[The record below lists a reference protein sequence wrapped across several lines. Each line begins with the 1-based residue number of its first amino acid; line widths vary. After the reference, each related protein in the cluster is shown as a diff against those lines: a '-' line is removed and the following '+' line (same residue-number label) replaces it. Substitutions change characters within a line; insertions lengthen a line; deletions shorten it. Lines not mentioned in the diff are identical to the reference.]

1 MNLNFTIFLYLLRF
15 LLYGDV
21 TMKIVVIGSGTA
33 GSNFA
38 LFARKLDRKA
48 EIIVIGKEK
57 TMQHSPCALPFVL
70 SGKIPKLEDIIVFPN
85 EFYEKQKIQMMLE
98 TEAKTI
104 DRKRKVIITD
114 KDEVPYD
121 KLVLATGSKAFIPP
135 IKGVEKKGVFT
146 LKEMRDVREIQ
157 EYIKERKPK
166 KAVVIGAGLIGLEG
180 AVAFREL
187 GMEVLVVELLEHLL
201 PTMLDK
207 DIASIVQSHLEEK
220 GIQFRFGVGVSE
232 IIGDP
237 VTAVKIGE
245 EEIESDIVL
254 VATGVRANVD
264 LAREA
269 GLEIKRGIIVDEYL
283 RTSDPDIYAIGDCA
297 EVYDAVTGERILSQL
312 GTTAVRMAKV
322 AAENVFNKNVKF
334 KPVFNT
340 AITELFDLEIGTFG
354 ITQERARKEGVEVVV
369 GKFKGS
375 TKPEYYPGGKPIT
388 VKLIFRK
395 DNKKLI
401 GAQIV
406 GGERVWGRIMALS
419 FAAQKETTVE
429 DIAYGETAY
438 APPISPTIDP
448 ITVAAEMA
456 LRRFK

>member
-15 LLYGDV
+15 LLYGD
-21 TMKIVVIGSGTA
+21 TAMKIVVIGSGTA

-57 TMQHSPCALPFVL
+57 TMQYSPCALPFVL
-70 SGKIPKLEDIIVFPN
+70 SGKIPKLEDIVVFPN

>member
-1 MNLNFTIFLYLLRF
+1 MR
-15 LLYGDV
+15 
-21 TMKIVVIGSGTA
+21 IVVIGSGTA

-38 LFARKLDRKA
+38 LFARKIDRKA

-57 TMQHSPCALPFVL
+57 TMQYSPCALPFTL

-85 EFYEKQKIQMMLE
+85 EFYEKQKIKLLLE
-98 TEAKTI
+98 TEAKAI
-104 DRKRKVIITD
+104 DREKKVVVTD
-114 KDEVPYD
+114 KGEIPYD
-121 KLVLATGSKAFIPP
+121 KLVLATGSKAFVPP
-135 IKGVEKKGVFT
+135 IKGVESEGVFT
-146 LKEMRDVREIQ
+146 LKTMDDVKQIQ
-157 EYIKERKPK
+157 SYIKERNPK
-166 KAVVIGAGLIGLEG
+166 KALVIGAGLIGLEG

-187 GMEVLVVELLEHLL
+187 GMDVLVVELLEHLL

-207 DIASIVQSHLEEK
+207 EMASIIQSHMEEK
-220 GIQFRFGVGVSE
+220 GIQFRFGAAVSE
-232 IIGDP
+232 IIGNP
-237 VTAVKIGE
+237 VNAVRIGE
-245 EEIESDIVL
+245 EKIDADLVL
-254 VATGVRANVD
+254 VATGVRANTE
-264 LAREA
+264 LAKQA
-269 GLEIKRGIIVDEYL
+269 NLEVNKGIIVDEYL

-297 EVYDAVTGERILSQL
+297 EVYDAVTGNRILSQL

-322 AAENVFNKNVKF
+322 AAENIFGRNVKF

-354 ITQERARKEGVEVVV
+354 ITQERAKKEGINVVI

-395 DNKKLI
+395 KDKKLI

-419 FAAQKETTVE
+419 LVAQKEASVE
-429 DIAYGETAY
+429 DVAYSETAY

-448 ITVAAEMA
+448 ITIAAEMA
-456 LRRFK
+456 LRKFK

>member
-1 MNLNFTIFLYLLRF
+1 MR
-15 LLYGDV
+15 
-21 TMKIVVIGSGTA
+21 IVVIGSGTA

-57 TMQHSPCALPFVL
+57 TMQYSPCALPFVL

-85 EFYEKQKIQMMLE
+85 EFYEKQKIQMMLDA
-98 TEAKTI
+98 EAKEI
-104 DRKRKVIITD
+104 DRKRKVVITD
-114 KDEVPYD
+114 KGEVPYD
-121 KLVLATGSKAFIPP
+121 KLILATGSKAFVPP
-135 IKGVEKKGVFT
+135 IKGVENDGVFT
-146 LKEMRDVREIQ
+146 LKTMDDVKKIQ
-157 EYIKERKPK
+157 AYLEERKPK

-187 GMEVLVVELLEHLL
+187 GLEVVVVELLEHLL

-207 DIASIVQSHLEEK
+207 DMASIVQSHLEEK
-220 GIQFRFGVGVSE
+220 GIEFKFGVAVSE
-232 IIGDP
+232 ILGNP
-237 VTAVKIGE
+237 VEGVKIGE
-245 EEIESDIVL
+245 EEIKADIVL

-264 LAREA
+264 LARKA
-269 GLEIKRGIIVDEYL
+269 GLEVNRGIVVNEYL

-297 EVYDAVTGERILSQL
+297 EVFDAVTGNRILSQL

-322 AAENVFNKNVKF
+322 AAENVFGKDVKF
-334 KPVFNT
+334 RPVFNT

-354 ITQERARKEGVEVVV
+354 ITQERAKKEGIGIVV

-395 DNKKLI
+395 EDRKLI

-406 GGERVWGRIMALS
+406 GGERVWGRIMTLS
-419 FAAQKETTVE
+419 FAAQKGATVE

-456 LRRFK
+456 LRKFK

>member
-57 TMQHSPCALPFVL
+57 TMQYSPCALPFVL
-70 SGKIPKLEDIIVFPN
+70 SGKIPKLEDIVVFPN

>member
-1 MNLNFTIFLYLLRF
+1 
-15 LLYGDV
+15 
-21 TMKIVVIGSGTA
+21 MKIVVIGSGTA

-57 TMQHSPCALPFVL
+57 TMQYSPCALPFVL
-70 SGKIPKLEDIIVFPN
+70 SGKIPKLEDIVVFPN

>member
-15 LLYGDV
+15 LLYGD
-21 TMKIVVIGSGTA
+21 TAMKIVVIGSGTA

-57 TMQHSPCALPFVL
+57 TMQYSPCALPFVL
-70 SGKIPKLEDIIVFPN
+70 SRKIPKLEDIVVFPN

-104 DRKRKVIITD
+104 DRKRRVIITD

-157 EYIKERKPK
+157 KYIKERKPK

-264 LAREA
+264 LAKEA
-269 GLEIKRGIIVDEYL
+269 GLEIKRGIVVDEYL
-283 RTSDPDIYAIGDCA
+283 RTSDPNIYAIGDCA

-354 ITQERARKEGVEVVV
+354 ITQERARKEGIEVVV

-419 FAAQKETTVE
+419 FAAQKEATVE